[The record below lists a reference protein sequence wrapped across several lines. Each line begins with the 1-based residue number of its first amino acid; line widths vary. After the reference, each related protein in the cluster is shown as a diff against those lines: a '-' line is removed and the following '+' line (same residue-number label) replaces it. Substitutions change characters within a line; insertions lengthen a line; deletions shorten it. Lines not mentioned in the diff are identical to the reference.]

1 MRRIAELLI
10 GPFIALAAAQ
20 AQQLR
25 GVVRDST
32 SARPIPGVVIL
43 LLGSDSTTIGRNIT
57 NERGEYRIALT
68 PAMTRARFLRL
79 GFRPR
84 EFPIP
89 AAVNGVA
96 SLDLSME
103 TIPALLETVHVRANA
118 SCPRRSDDAQ
128 AFALLEQSRA
138 ALLASVVSREA
149 NRASMVRYVF
159 DRFHDGTSD
168 KVVRMTV
175 QADSA
180 DSTSASFIAAH
191 SAHDF
196 ARKGFVEEGPRGVVY
211 NAPDAEVLLDTAF
224 SSAYCFRVLTD
235 RKRPMQVGLG
245 FTVARG
251 EKNRI
256 DVDGALWVDTSARA
270 LTDIEFLYKGMDSRV
285 DRLKPG
291 GTISF
296 HEMKNGAVIID
307 SWALRLVGATVDT
320 VVTGRSGIVMPR
332 QRLNLFV
339 HEHGGE
345 VAHARWLDGT
355 RWDASLATLQ
365 ATARTRSGLPA
376 AHVELSFP
384 GTPYD
389 AVSDG
394 DGRIEIH
401 DLVPGPYSGVTV
413 DSALM
418 ALGLAI
424 PTDVEFDADRGATIT
439 KPFVA
444 NTLLEYAIGRC
455 ESATRKRYTSADSSA
470 VLARVLDSALRP
482 AADVRWWAWRP
493 VQATDNPSDAQNGWI
508 RIRDDRTEAD
518 GTIQFCGIAPGTT
531 IDVRGQRDSG
541 TFDVLHGLQARV
553 AIMPI
558 RLAMAT
564 ATSVDMSMP
573 PPPIAAGFAGFVL
586 ADSTQQPIAGAEVS
600 LPALGKSVLSDEKG
614 QFHFTDIPPGEQ
626 RVQVR
631 RFGYGLADTRLQFV
645 AGQTVVRRFMLMRAV
660 MLQAVDASAEAM
672 RVQSFDE
679 HKRTGLGHFMERAE
693 IARYDGTTMASVLQ
707 NITGADVVNTG
718 IAAYVLSRRAP
729 PGVALYKA
737 SKFERQSGMPAA
749 ACYALVY
756 LDGVLMNGPK
766 EPTEPFDV
774 NQVSPDQVEAIEFYA
789 GTAETPF
796 EYSRMASSCGVLVI
810 WTSLKKK

>member
-296 HEMKNGAVIID
+296 REMKNGAVIID

-558 RLAMAT
+558 RLA
-564 ATSVDMSMP
+564 
-573 PPPIAAGFAGFVL
+573 
-586 ADSTQQPIAGAEVS
+586 
-600 LPALGKSVLSDEKG
+600 
-614 QFHFTDIPPGEQ
+614 IPPGEQ

-660 MLQAVDASAEAM
+660 MLQAVDVSAEAM